1 MHRIKKNSYWGIFLI
16 GLLLG
21 SSILQAAEKESGTA
35 ISKKETVVYVP
46 VTAEKEL
53 PESFLQTLEPYK
65 PIYLANTWFLNG
77 EGSDIGYLDQEL
89 FLRFSFKRS
98 IFWNVYFGYSHK
110 AFWQIY
116 DEGNSRPFREHNYNP
131 ELFLE
136 WDRVWQIDHIRL
148 GIVEHESNGEKL
160 RYTDDAS
167 PVNYSRTWNR
177 TYLYA
182 RKSVLPILNLGLK
195 LWVVTDSEDPEDGSF
210 VIDNYDIQQFMGSG
224 EFYLELGKSPS
235 FLSVMLRRGWR
246 KETETIQLDG
256 RIPLQIL
263 TGGADQR
270 IDFFIQLFS
279 GYGDTLIDY
288 NRKITRISAGVAFR

>member
-1 MHRIKKNSYWGIFLI
+1 MNRFMRHSCCGIFLL
-16 GLLLG
+16 GLLL
-21 SSILQAAEKESGTA
+21 SSAFLEAAENETKAAVSD
-35 ISKKETVVYVP
+35 KKTGVYVP
-46 VTAEKEL
+46 VTATKEL

-77 EGSDIGYLDQEL
+77 EGADKGYLNQEL

-98 IFWNVYFGYSHK
+98 IFWNLYFGYSHK

-116 DEGNSRPFREHNYNP
+116 DQGNSRPFREHNYNP

-136 WDRVWQIDHIRL
+136 WDRVWRFDHLRL
-148 GIVEHESNGEKL
+148 GLTEHESNGEKL
-160 RYTDDAS
+160 RFADDAS

-182 RKSVLPILNLGLK
+182 RKSVLPFLNLGLK
-195 LWVVTDSEDPEDGSF
+195 LWTVTDSEDPDEGSF
-210 VIDNYDIQQFMGSG
+210 VIDNHDIQQFMGSG

-235 FLSVMLRRGWR
+235 SVSIMLRQGWR
-246 KETETIQLDG
+246 KGTETIQVDG
-256 RIPLQIL
+256 RMPLQVL
-263 TGGADQR
+263 TGGTDQR
-270 IDFFIQLFS
+270 IDFFVQLFS

-288 NRKITRISAGVAFR
+288 NRKITRCSIGIAFR

>member
-1 MHRIKKNSYWGIFLI
+1 MNKIAKQCGCGIFLI
-16 GLLLG
+16 GLLL
-21 SSILQAAEKESGTA
+21 SSGILLAVENGPSAAVSEKKTL
-35 ISKKETVVYVP
+35 VYVP
-46 VTAEKEL
+46 VTAKREQ

-65 PIYLANTWFLNG
+65 PIYFANTWFLNG
-77 EGSDIGYLDQEL
+77 EGADKGYLDQEL

-98 IFWNVYFGYSHK
+98 IFWNLYFGYSHK

-136 WDRVWQIDHIRL
+136 WDRVWQIDNIRL
-148 GIVEHESNGEKL
+148 GLVEHESNGEKL
-160 RYTDDAS
+160 RYADDAT

-182 RKSVLPILNLGLK
+182 GKSVLPILNLGIK
-195 LWVVTDSEDPEDGSF
+195 LWIVTDSEDPEDGSF

-224 EFYLELGKSPS
+224 EFYMELGKSPS

-246 KETETIQLDG
+246 KGTETIQLDG
-256 RIPLQIL
+256 RMPLQIL
-263 TGGADQR
+263 TGGRDQR
-270 IDFFIQLFS
+270 IDFFVQLFS

>member
-1 MHRIKKNSYWGIFLI
+1 M
-16 GLLLG
+16 GLLQ
-21 SSILQAAEKESGTA
+21 SSASLQAVEQQTTTAVSKEK
-35 ISKKETVVYVP
+35 IVVYVP
-46 VTAEKEL
+46 VATKKEL

-65 PIYLANTWFLNG
+65 PIYLTSTWFMNG

-98 IFWNVYFGYSHK
+98 IFWNLHFGYSHK

-148 GIVEHESNGEKL
+148 GLIEHESNGEKL
-160 RYTDDAS
+160 RYADDAS

-182 RKSVLPILNLGLK
+182 RKSVLPVLDLGLK
-195 LWVVTDSEDPEDGSF
+195 LWVVTDSEDPDDGSF
-210 VIDNYDIQQFMGSG
+210 VVDNYDIQQFMGSG
-224 EFYLELGKSPS
+224 EFYIELGKSPS
-235 FLSVMLRRGWR
+235 ILSVMLRQGWR
-246 KETETIQLDG
+246 KGTETIQLDG

-263 TGGADQR
+263 TGGKDQR
-270 IDFFIQLFS
+270 IDIFVQIFS

-288 NRKITRISAGVAFR
+288 DRKITRFSVGVAFR